1 MKKSKVVNIYA
12 KDIKG
17 NPVHAGEV
25 ARGRKGYYCLG
36 CDKEM
41 EARKGEVRAPYF
53 AHISGAA
60 QTEKKCT
67 YSDETYRHK
76 LAKEILQRTKTIK
89 VPNLYKYPPPRI
101 DGLANKLDEAKFINA
116 TYVKNE
122 VQFYENEK
130 GEIRFG
136 RNIDFE
142 KSSQKHLL
150 IQPDVTFFDEDKT
163 PILFIEIVATHKVD
177 KDKLLK
183 LKRLGID
190 TIQVSI
196 PKDSPERI
204 ENTFKNTSRT
214 EWLFNYEQ
222 EKAKYIFLP
231 QTHGQGILPIS
242 EFRKKLL
249 RTTESFE
256 CRSSQIKDLIRRIKQ
271 CLESEP
277 YLSVGRNFNSEISRV
292 KRNTEEHQGRLIELR
307 EKANRSAIE
316 ATKHERE
323 KLKSEE
329 AEFSTEENRFTIES
343 EDLEQR
349 YLHKRDSLQA
359 GINNIEQKIKEAEIY
374 LKTRFQK
381 KVQLIKE
388 GIEAR
393 REGTGNFRCQ
403 IERLDNEEREVVKNL
418 SNKIREIDRE
428 QDTIRTRRES
438 LQKQY
443 DGIEAEI
450 IRDFNRKRGEL
461 ESRIRKIIKE
471 FEKEE
476 SEYRRQ
482 VSEAVKGRDCEGTA
496 SIHGRIQG
504 ILNKQ
509 RILFNISKERDT
521 YTEMGIVK
529 KILDSGNFKEWL

>member
-1 MKKSKVVNIYA
+1 MGKSKVVNIYA

-25 ARGRKGYYCLG
+25 EKGRKGYYCLG

-41 EARKGEVRAPYF
+41 EARKGDVRDPYF
-53 AHISGAA
+53 AHIPITN

-89 VPNLYKYPPPRI
+89 VPNLYKYPPLGI
-101 DGLANKLDEAKFINA
+101 DGLANKLDDSKFINA
-116 TYVKNE
+116 NYVKNE
-122 VQFYENEK
+122 VQFYENEE
-130 GEIRFG
+130 GEIKYG

-142 KSSQKHLL
+142 KSTKKHLL
-150 IQPDVTFFDEDKT
+150 VQPDVTFFDEDKK

-177 KDKLLK
+177 KNKLLK

-190 TIQVSI
+190 TVQVSI
-196 PKDSPERI
+196 PKDSPEGI

-231 QTHGQGILPIS
+231 QRDGQGILPIN
-242 EFRKKLL
+242 EFREKLL
-249 RTTESFE
+249 RTNESFE
-256 CRSSQIKDLIRRIKQ
+256 CRSSQIKNLIRRIKQ
-271 CLESEP
+271 CLESES
-277 YLSVGRNFNSEISRV
+277 YLSVGRNLNSEISRV
-292 KRNTEEHQGRLIELR
+292 KRNTEDHQRRLIEFR

-329 AEFSTEENRFTIES
+329 AEFRAEENSFTIES
-343 EDLEQR
+343 EDLERR
-349 YLHKRDSLQA
+349 YLYKRDLFQER
-359 GINNIEQKIKEAEIY
+359 INSIEQKIKETEIY
-374 LKTRFQK
+374 LKARFQE
-381 KVQLIKE
+381 KVQTIKE
-388 GIEAR
+388 RIETTRTEA
-393 REGTGNFRCQ
+393 GNFKHK
-403 IERLDNEEREVVKNL
+403 IKRLDNEEREVVKNL
-418 SNKIREIDRE
+418 SNKIREIDRK

-438 LQKQY
+438 LQRKY
-443 DGIEAEI
+443 EGIEAEI
-450 IRDFNRKRGEL
+450 IRDFDRKGEEL
-461 ESRIRKIIKE
+461 ESRIQKIIKE

-496 SIHGRIQG
+496 SIYGRIQG

-521 YTEMGIVK
+521 YTEMGIIK
-529 KILDSGNFKEWL
+529 KILDSGKFKEWL